1 MARYHRLCLFSYFPS
16 HPPILANLTFD
27 FHPDTKQSSA
37 PPNPADQ
44 TRSKTNR
51 VLCPAQPVTNPF
63 NKIQS
68 GGKPGSTHP
77 GNSEREVNN
86 LKSRALHEPS
96 SPPVQVKLDC
106 SDYPCHDSASAT
118 GHHAK
123 PDPRKL
129 RAGLSGLSSNPWQPD
144 TISKQG
150 SEPSST
156 QSRVLSPAQP
166 ILADLT
172 LSFRTNQRQ
181 GSGPTPAHH
190 VC

>member
-1 MARYHRLCLFSYFPS
+1 MDMICKSCVYGRFLACGFDPTCQGIGGAREHLWGGHAFS
-16 HPPILANLTFD
+16 I
-27 FHPDTKQSSA
+27 
-37 PPNPADQ
+37 PAHDWGG
-44 TRSKTNR
+44 SR
-51 VLCPAQPVTNPF
+51 V
-63 NKIQS
+63 
-68 GGKPGSTHP
+68 GEPG
-77 GNSEREVNN
+77 
-86 LKSRALHEPS
+86 

>member
-1 MARYHRLCLFSYFPS
+1 MA
-16 HPPILANLTFD
+16 
-27 FHPDTKQSSA
+27 
-37 PPNPADQ
+37 
-44 TRSKTNR
+44 
-51 VLCPAQPVTNPF
+51 PAQRRHAEQIDMALTQRRHAEQLITAPCARKTCRADYRGPCGRTCQG
-63 NKIQS
+63 I
-68 GGKPGSTHP
+68 GGAREQIWDGHAFSIPAHDWGGSRVGEPG
-77 GNSEREVNN
+77 
-86 LKSRALHEPS
+86 

-129 RAGLSGLSSNPWQPD
+129 RAGFSGLSSNPWQPA